1 MEADFSLKNSKGY
14 TILVELKKARKQDWQ
29 VGRKK
34 GGHEG
39 GRKEEREDGGERK
52 KKSFHE

>member
-1 MEADFSLKNSKGY
+1 MKNSKGY

-29 VGRKK
+29 AGRKK
-34 GGHEG
+34 GGHEE
-39 GRKEEREDGGERK
+39 GRKEEEREDGGERK